1 MGQSAST
8 GPESSSDVSTDV
20 STGSGTAPGVSVVMP
35 VLNEEAHLAEAVGA
49 ILDSDYAGP
58 LQVVLAL
65 GPSTDAT
72 DDVAAR
78 LTAHDDRVRT
88 VSNPTGRTASALN
101 AAIAEADHDII
112 VRVDGHAVIP
122 RDYVAIAVRTLEETG
137 ADNVGGIMGAEGV
150 TDFERAVAAAMTSWF
165 GVGGAAF
172 HIGGGAGEALTVY
185 LGCFR
190 RSALERV
197 GGFDESMVRAQ
208 DWELNHRIR
217 ATGGLIWFT
226 PELRVSYR
234 PRGSL
239 GRLARQYHGYGRWR
253 REVAR
258 RHPETVSPRYLAP
271 PLALIAVAGGTAM
284 GLAGLATGSRPL
296 LLGFVFPAGYLA
308 ANLVA
313 SARAARG
320 LPASSARWLPA
331 VFATMH
337 GSWGAGFLRGAR

>member
-1 MGQSAST
+1 
-8 GPESSSDVSTDV
+8 
-20 STGSGTAPGVSVVMP
+20 MP
-35 VLNEEAHLAEAVGA
+35 VLDEESHLSEAVQA
-49 ILDSDYAGP
+49 ILSSDYDGP

-65 GPSTDAT
+65 GPSRDDTDAIAGQL
-72 DDVAAR
+72 AAS
-78 LTAHDDRVRT
+78 DDRIRLVP
-88 VSNPTGRTASALN
+88 NPTGRTATALN
-101 AAIAEADHDII
+101 AAIAAADHDII
-112 VRVDGHAVIP
+112 VRVDGHAIIP
-122 RDYVAIAVRTLEETG
+122 ADYIDVAVRTLDQTG
-137 ADNVGGIMGAEGV
+137 ADNVGGIMGADGISE
-150 TDFERAVAAAMTSWF
+150 FEQAVAAAMTSWF

-172 HIGGGAGEALTVY
+172 HIGGTAGPALTVY

-217 ATGGLIWFT
+217 ATGGLVWFT
-226 PELRVSYR
+226 PDMRVSYR

-239 GRLARQYHGYGRWR
+239 RRLARQYHEYGRWR

-258 RHPETVSPRYLAP
+258 RHPETVSMRYLAP

-284 GLAGLATGSRPL
+284 GIVGVATGTRPL
-296 LLGFVFPAGYLA
+296 LLGFAAPLGYAA

-313 SARAARG
+313 SVRASRG
-320 LPASSARWLPA
+320 VPRESARWLPA

-337 GSWGAGFLRGAR
+337 GAWGAGFLRGARD

>member
-1 MGQSAST
+1 
-8 GPESSSDVSTDV
+8 
-20 STGSGTAPGVSVVMP
+20 MP
-35 VLNEEAHLAEAVGA
+35 VLDEEAHLAEAVQA
-49 ILDSDYAGP
+49 ILASSYAGP
-58 LQVVLAL
+58 IEVVLAL
-65 GPSTDAT
+65 GPSHDGTDAIASRLAET
-72 DDVAAR
+72 DP
-78 LTAHDDRVRT
+78 RVVT
-88 VSNPTGRTASALN
+88 VPNPTGRTAAALN
-101 AAIAEADHDII
+101 AAIAAARHDII

-122 RDYVAIAVRTLEETG
+122 PDYIAIAVRTLEDTG
-137 ADNVGGIMGAEGV
+137 ADNVGGIMGAEGL
-150 TDFERAVAAAMTSWF
+150 TDFECAVAAAMTSWF

-197 GGFDESMVRAQ
+197 GGFDESMIRAQ

-226 PELRVSYR
+226 PEMRVSYR

-239 GRLARQYHGYGRWR
+239 KRLARQYHEYGRWR

-258 RHPETVSPRYLAP
+258 RHPETVSLRYLAP
-271 PLALIAVAGGTAM
+271 PLALIAVAGGTAL
-284 GLAGLATGSRPL
+284 GVAGLVTGSRGL
-296 LLGFVFPAGYLA
+296 LLGFALPAGYVA
-308 ANLVA
+308 ADLVA

-337 GSWGAGFLRGAR
+337 GAWGAGFLRGAR

>member
-1 MGQSAST
+1 
-8 GPESSSDVSTDV
+8 
-20 STGSGTAPGVSVVMP
+20 MP
-35 VLNEEAHLAEAVGA
+35 VLDEEAHLVEAVQA
-49 ILDSDYAGP
+49 ILASSYTGP
-58 LQVVLAL
+58 LEVVLAL
-65 GPSTDAT
+65 GPSRDGTDAIASRLAET
-72 DDVAAR
+72 DP
-78 LTAHDDRVRT
+78 RVVT
-88 VSNPTGRTASALN
+88 VPNPTGRTAAALN
-101 AAIAEADHDII
+101 AAIAAARYDII

-122 RDYVAIAVRTLEETG
+122 PEYVAVAVSTLEDTG

-150 TDFERAVAAAMTSWF
+150 TDFECAVAAAMTSWF

-172 HIGGGAGEALTVY
+172 HIGGGAGPALTVY

-239 GRLARQYHGYGRWR
+239 KRLARQYHEYGRWR

-258 RHPETVSPRYLAP
+258 RHPETVSLRYLAP
-271 PLALIAVAGGTAM
+271 PLALIAVAGGTAL
-284 GLAGLATGSRPL
+284 GVAGLFTGSRGL
-296 LLGFVFPAGYLA
+296 LLGFVLPAGYA
-308 ANLVA
+308 AADLIA

-320 LPASSARWLPA
+320 LPWRSSLSLPV

-337 GSWGAGFLRGAR
+337 GAWGAGFIRGAR

>member
-1 MGQSAST
+1 
-8 GPESSSDVSTDV
+8 
-20 STGSGTAPGVSVVMP
+20 MP
-35 VLNEEAHLAEAVGA
+35 VLDEQEHLTEAVHA
-49 ILDSDYAGP
+49 VLASSYDGP

-65 GPSTDAT
+65 GPSRDRTDEI
-72 DDVAAR
+72 AAALASADHR
-78 LTAHDDRVRT
+78 IVT
-88 VSNPTGRTASALN
+88 VPNPSGRTASALN
-101 AAIAEADHDII
+101 AAISAADHDII

-122 RDYVAIAVRTLEETG
+122 DDYVAIAVRTLDETG

-226 PELRVSYR
+226 PELRVRYR

-239 GRLARQYHGYGRWR
+239 KRLARQYHEYGRWR

-258 RHPETVSPRYLAP
+258 RHPETVSLRYLAP
-271 PLALIAVAGGTAM
+271 PLALIAVAGGTAV
-284 GLAGLATGSRPL
+284 GVAGLVTGSRGL
-296 LLGFVFPAGYLA
+296 LLGFMLPAGYIA
-308 ANLVA
+308 ADLFA

-320 LPASSARWLPA
+320 LPSGSARWLPA

-337 GSWGAGFLRGAR
+337 GAWGAGFIRGAR

>member
-1 MGQSAST
+1 MGESEST
-8 GPESSSDVSTDV
+8 R
-20 STGSGTAPGVSVVMP
+20 PGVSVIMP
-35 VLNEEAHLAEAVGA
+35 ILDEEAHLAEAVRGVLNSA
-49 ILDSDYAGP
+49 YAGP

-65 GPSTDAT
+65 GPSQDAT
-72 DDVAAR
+72 DSVAAD
-78 LTAHDDRVRT
+78 LAAADARV
-88 VSNPTGRTASALN
+88 VCVPNPTGRTAAALN
-101 AAIAEADHDII
+101 AALGVAQHDII
-112 VRVDGHAVIP
+112 VRIDGHAVIP
-122 RDYVAIAVRTLEETG
+122 ADYIDIAVRTLDATG

-150 TDFERAVAAAMTSWF
+150 TDFEQAVAAAMTSWF

-172 HIGGGAGEALTVY
+172 HIGGEPGPALTVY

-217 ATGGLIWFT
+217 ATGGLVWFT

-234 PRGSL
+234 PRGNL
-239 GRLARQYHGYGRWR
+239 KRLARQYHEYGRWR

-271 PLALIAVAGGTAM
+271 PLTLIAVAGGTAL
-284 GLAGLATGSRPL
+284 GIAGLASGSRGL
-296 LLGFVFPAGYLA
+296 LLGFALPAGYVA
-308 ANLVA
+308 ADLVA

-320 LPASSARWLPA
+320 LPWRSARWLPA

>member
-1 MGQSAST
+1 
-8 GPESSSDVSTDV
+8 
-20 STGSGTAPGVSVVMP
+20 MP
-35 VLNEEAHLAEAVGA
+35 VLNEQEHLTEAVEA
-49 ILDSDYAGP
+49 ILASSYDGP

-65 GPSTDAT
+65 GPSRDETDAI
-72 DDVAAR
+72 AQR
-78 LTAHDDRVRT
+78 MAHDDPRVIT
-88 VSNPTGRTASALN
+88 VPNPTGRTAAALN
-101 AAIAEADHDII
+101 AAIAAADHDII

-122 RDYVAIAVRTLEETG
+122 RDYVEIAVRTLDETG

-172 HIGGGAGEALTVY
+172 HIGGGAGPALTVY

-190 RSALERV
+190 RSALDRV

-239 GRLARQYHGYGRWR
+239 RRLARQYHEYGRWR

-258 RHPETVSPRYLAP
+258 RHPETVSLRYLAP
-271 PLALIAVAGGTAM
+271 PLALAAVTGGT
-284 GLAGLATGSRPL
+284 
-296 LLGFVFPAGYLA
+296 LLGVVGLVTGARGLLVGFVLPAGYA
-308 ANLVA
+308 AADVIA

-320 LPASSARWLPA
+320 LPWRSARWLPA

-337 GSWGAGFLRGAR
+337 GAWGAGFIRGTR

>member
-1 MGQSAST
+1 MTSWAEATLPDVGSSAST
-8 GPESSSDVSTDV
+8 W
-20 STGSGTAPGVSVVMP
+20 PGVSVVMP
-35 VLNEEAHLAEAVGA
+35 VLDEEAHLEEAVGA
-49 ILDSDYAGP
+49 ILDSEYPGP

-65 GPSTDAT
+65 GPSR
-72 DDVAAR
+72 DDTNAIAAR
-78 LTAHDDRVRT
+78 LVDADPRVRT
-88 VSNPTGRTASALN
+88 VPNPTGRTAAALN
-101 AAIAEADHDII
+101 AAIAAADHDII

-122 RDYVAIAVRTLEETG
+122 RDYVAIAVRTLEDTG

-150 TDFERAVAAAMTSWF
+150 TDFEQAVAAAMTSWF

-172 HIGGGAGEALTVY
+172 HIGGGAGPALTVY

-239 GRLARQYHGYGRWR
+239 RRLARQYHEYGRWR

-258 RHPETVSPRYLAP
+258 RHPETVSLRYLAP
-271 PLALIAVAGGTAM
+271 PLALLGVVGGTLL
-284 GLAGLATGSRPL
+284 GIAGLATGTKPL
-296 LLGFVFPAGYLA
+296 LVGFALPAGYVA
-308 ANLVA
+308 ADLLA
-313 SARAARG
+313 SARASRG
-320 LPASSARWLPA
+320 LPWRSACQLPA

-337 GSWGAGFLRGAR
+337 GAWGAGFLRGAR

>member
-1 MGQSAST
+1 
-8 GPESSSDVSTDV
+8 
-20 STGSGTAPGVSVVMP
+20 MP
-35 VLNEEAHLAEAVGA
+35 VLDEQEHLTEAVHA
-49 ILDSDYAGP
+49 VLASSYDGP

-65 GPSTDAT
+65 GPSRDRTDEI
-72 DDVAAR
+72 AAALASADHR
-78 LTAHDDRVRT
+78 IVT
-88 VSNPTGRTASALN
+88 VPNPSGRTASALN
-101 AAIAEADHDII
+101 AAISAADHDII

-122 RDYVAIAVRTLEETG
+122 DDYVAIAVRTLDETG

-239 GRLARQYHGYGRWR
+239 KRLARQYHEYGRWR

-258 RHPETVSPRYLAP
+258 RHPETVSLRYLAP
-271 PLALIAVAGGTAM
+271 PLALIAVAGGTAV
-284 GLAGLATGSRPL
+284 GVAGLVTGSRGL
-296 LLGFVFPAGYLA
+296 LLGFMLPAGYIA
-308 ANLVA
+308 ADLFA

-320 LPASSARWLPA
+320 LPSGSARWLPA

-337 GSWGAGFLRGAR
+337 GAWGAGFIRGAR

>member
-1 MGQSAST
+1 
-8 GPESSSDVSTDV
+8 
-20 STGSGTAPGVSVVMP
+20 MP
-35 VLNEEAHLAEAVGA
+35 VLDEEAHLVEAVQA
-49 ILDSDYAGP
+49 ILASSYAGP
-58 LQVVLAL
+58 LEVVLAL
-65 GPSTDAT
+65 GPSRDGTDAIASRLAET
-72 DDVAAR
+72 DP
-78 LTAHDDRVRT
+78 RVVT
-88 VSNPTGRTASALN
+88 VPNPTGRTAAALN
-101 AAIAEADHDII
+101 AAIAAARYDII

-122 RDYVAIAVRTLEETG
+122 PDYVAVAVSTLEDTG

-150 TDFERAVAAAMTSWF
+150 TDFECAVAAAMTSWF

-172 HIGGGAGEALTVY
+172 HIGGGAGPALTVY

-226 PELRVSYR
+226 PKLRVSYR

-239 GRLARQYHGYGRWR
+239 RRLARQYHEYGRWR

-258 RHPETVSPRYLAP
+258 RHPETVSLRYLAP
-271 PLALIAVAGGTAM
+271 PLALVAVTGGTIL
-284 GLAGLATGSRPL
+284 GVAGLATGTRGL
-296 LLGFVFPAGYLA
+296 LLGFMLPAGYA
-308 ANLVA
+308 AADLIA

-320 LPASSARWLPA
+320 LPGRSSRWLPV

-337 GSWGAGFLRGAR
+337 GAWGAGFIRGTR

>member
-1 MGQSAST
+1 
-8 GPESSSDVSTDV
+8 
-20 STGSGTAPGVSVVMP
+20 MP
-35 VLNEEAHLAEAVGA
+35 VLNEQEHLTEAVDA
-49 ILDSDYAGP
+49 ILASSYDGP

-65 GPSTDAT
+65 GPSQDDTDAI
-72 DDVAAR
+72 
-78 LTAHDDRVRT
+78 AHAIAQEDPRV
-88 VSNPTGRTASALN
+88 VMVPNPTGRTAAALN
-101 AAIAEADHDII
+101 AAIAAAEHDII
-112 VRVDGHAVIP
+112 IRVDGHAVIP
-122 RDYVAIAVRTLEETG
+122 RDYVAVAVRTLEETG

-172 HIGGGAGEALTVY
+172 HIGGGAGPALTVY

-226 PELRVSYR
+226 PDLRVSYR

-239 GRLARQYHGYGRWR
+239 RRLTKQYHEYGRWR

-258 RHPETVSPRYLAP
+258 RHPETVSLRYLAP
-271 PLALIAVAGGTAM
+271 PLALIAVTGGTVL
-284 GLAGLATGSRPL
+284 GIAGVVTGTRGL
-296 LLGFVFPAGYLA
+296 LLGFALPAGYLA
-308 ANLVA
+308 ADLVA
-313 SARAARG
+313 SARASRG
-320 LPASSARWLPA
+320 LPWSSTRWLPA

-337 GSWGAGFLRGAR
+337 GAWGAGFLRGAR

>member
-1 MGQSAST
+1 
-8 GPESSSDVSTDV
+8 
-20 STGSGTAPGVSVVMP
+20 MP
-35 VLNEEAHLAEAVGA
+35 VLNEQEHLTEAVEA
-49 ILDSDYAGP
+49 ILASSYDGP

-65 GPSTDAT
+65 GPSRDETDAI
-72 DDVAAR
+72 AQR
-78 LTAHDDRVRT
+78 MAHDDPRVIT
-88 VSNPTGRTASALN
+88 VPNPTGRTAAALN
-101 AAIAEADHDII
+101 AAIAAADHDII

-122 RDYVAIAVRTLEETG
+122 RDYVEIAVRTLDETG

-172 HIGGGAGEALTVY
+172 HIGGGAGPALTVY

-190 RSALERV
+190 RSALDRV

-239 GRLARQYHGYGRWR
+239 RRLARQYHEYGRWR

-258 RHPETVSPRYLAP
+258 RHPETVSLRYLAP
-271 PLALIAVAGGTAM
+271 PLALAAVTGGT
-284 GLAGLATGSRPL
+284 
-296 LLGFVFPAGYLA
+296 LLGVVGLVTGARGLLVGFVLPAGYA
-308 ANLVA
+308 AADLIA
-313 SARAARG
+313 STRAARG
-320 LPASSARWLPA
+320 LPWRSARWLPA

-337 GSWGAGFLRGAR
+337 GAWGAGFIRGTR

>member
-1 MGQSAST
+1 M
-8 GPESSSDVSTDV
+8 
-20 STGSGTAPGVSVVMP
+20 
-35 VLNEEAHLAEAVGA
+35 
-49 ILDSDYAGP
+49 
-58 LQVVLAL
+58 
-65 GPSTDAT
+65 
-72 DDVAAR
+72 
-78 LTAHDDRVRT
+78 AHDDPRVIT
-88 VSNPTGRTASALN
+88 VPNPTGRTAAALN
-101 AAIAEADHDII
+101 AAIAAADHDIV

-122 RDYVAIAVRTLEETG
+122 HDYIEIAVRTLDETG

-150 TDFERAVAAAMTSWF
+150 TAFERAVAAAMTSWF

-172 HIGGGAGEALTVY
+172 HIGGGAGPALTVY

-190 RSALERV
+190 RSALDRV

-239 GRLARQYHGYGRWR
+239 RRLARQYHEYGRWR

-258 RHPETVSPRYLAP
+258 RHPETVSLRYLAP
-271 PLALIAVAGGTAM
+271 PLALAAVTGGT
-284 GLAGLATGSRPL
+284 
-296 LLGFVFPAGYLA
+296 LLGVVGLVTGARGLLVGFVLPAGYA
-308 ANLVA
+308 AADVIA

-320 LPASSARWLPA
+320 LPWRSARWLPA

-337 GSWGAGFLRGAR
+337 GAWGAGFIRGTR

>member
-1 MGQSAST
+1 
-8 GPESSSDVSTDV
+8 
-20 STGSGTAPGVSVVMP
+20 MP
-35 VLNEEAHLAEAVGA
+35 VLDEEAYLAEAVAA
-49 ILDSDYAGP
+49 ILDSRYDGP

-65 GPSTDAT
+65 GPSRDAT
-72 DDVAAR
+72 DSIAAG
-78 LTAHDDRVRT
+78 LAQADPRVRT
-88 VSNPTGRTASALN
+88 VPNPTGRTAAALN
-101 AAIAEADHDII
+101 AAIAAADHDIVI
-112 VRVDGHAVIP
+112 RIDGHAIIP
-122 RDYVAIAVRTLEETG
+122 ADYVATAVRVLEETG
-137 ADNVGGIMGAEGV
+137 ADNVGGIMGADGV

-172 HIGGGAGEALTVY
+172 HIGGDAGPALTVY

-217 ATGGLIWFT
+217 ATGGLVWFT

-239 GRLARQYHGYGRWR
+239 RRLARQYHEYGRWR

-258 RHPETVSPRYLAP
+258 RHPETVSLRYLAP
-271 PLALIAVAGGTAM
+271 PLALLAVAGGTLL
-284 GLAGLATGSRPL
+284 GVAGLATGTRIL
-296 LLGFVFPAGYLA
+296 LVGFALPAGYLA
-308 ANLVA
+308 ADLVA
-313 SARAARG
+313 SARASRG
-320 LPASSARWLPA
+320 LPWRSARQLPA

-337 GSWGAGFLRGAR
+337 GAWGAGFLRGAGARSSD

>member
-1 MGQSAST
+1 
-8 GPESSSDVSTDV
+8 
-20 STGSGTAPGVSVVMP
+20 MP
-35 VLNEEAHLAEAVGA
+35 VLDEQEHLTEAVHA
-49 ILDSDYAGP
+49 VLASSYDGP

-65 GPSTDAT
+65 GPSRDRTDEI
-72 DDVAAR
+72 AAALASADHR
-78 LTAHDDRVRT
+78 IVT
-88 VSNPTGRTASALN
+88 VPNPSGRTASALN
-101 AAIAEADHDII
+101 AAISAADHDII

-122 RDYVAIAVRTLEETG
+122 DDYVAIAVRTLDETG

-208 DWELNHRIR
+208 DWELDHRIR

-226 PELRVSYR
+226 PELRVRYR

-239 GRLARQYHGYGRWR
+239 KRLARQYHEYGRWR

-258 RHPETVSPRYLAP
+258 RHPETVSLRYLAP
-271 PLALIAVAGGTAM
+271 PLALIAVAGGTAV
-284 GLAGLATGSRPL
+284 GVAGLVTGSRGL
-296 LLGFVFPAGYLA
+296 LLGFMLPAGYIA
-308 ANLVA
+308 ADLFA

-320 LPASSARWLPA
+320 LPSGSARWLPA

-337 GSWGAGFLRGAR
+337 GAWGAGFIRGAR